1 MVKGLQR
8 ERERKVLDDYKYDN
22 GFVVLF
28 FFVIPTFLTYDTP
41 CAYIKHS
48 TKSTKS

>member
-1 MVKGLQR
+1 MSGKRFAER

-28 FFVIPTFLTYDTP
+28 FFVIPTFLTYTNTMRIHKTFD
-41 CAYIKHS
+41 
-48 TKSTKS
+48 